1 MSSYI
6 LSVTL
11 YGLCLGSLLYT
22 TKIYCYNSVKAKDF
36 AHVWSIVMSGQS
48 VSCLAGIMITGRQT
62 VSPVGFSHVISGT
75 QSSSDRVLNLSPFY
89 D

>member
-1 MSSYI
+1 MSRYI

-36 AHVWSIVMSGQS
+36 AHVWSFVMSSQS
-48 VSCLAGIMITGRQT
+48 VSCLAGIMITG
-62 VSPVGFSHVISGT
+62 ISECSALIG
-75 QSSSDRVLNLSPFY
+75 
-89 D
+89 